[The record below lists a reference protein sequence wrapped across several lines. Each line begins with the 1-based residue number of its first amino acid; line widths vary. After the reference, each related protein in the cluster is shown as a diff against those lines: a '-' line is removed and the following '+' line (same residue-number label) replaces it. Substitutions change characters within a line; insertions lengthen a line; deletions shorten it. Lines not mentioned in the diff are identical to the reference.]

1 MEQNNAKLNMQL
13 KKLILE
19 NAVIIEDNLINDNTD
34 LILDLGFDSFSIIQL
49 IADIESEFNIEIE
62 DEYLVT
68 NVISKF
74 GKLRDCIKQHLNTG
88 TEEQFFNGAVKHD

>member
-1 MEQNNAKLNMQL
+1 MAQNNAILNMQL

-19 NAVIIEDNLINDNTD
+19 NAVIIDDTLINNDTD
-34 LILDLGFDSFSIIQL
+34 LILDLGFDSFSIIKL

-68 NVISKF
+68 SVISKF
-74 GKLRDCIKQHLNTG
+74 GKLRDCIKQYLNTG
-88 TEEQFFNGAVKHD
+88 IEE

>member
-62 DEYLVT
+62 DE
-68 NVISKF
+68 
-74 GKLRDCIKQHLNTG
+74 LRDCIKQHLNTG